1 MGAELAG
8 HPVVE
13 ALAARRRAGSRPG
26 ARTDGMR
33 IALAVEGGGMRGTIS
48 AGMALALAE
57 AGLTDAFDAV
67 YGASAGAITG
77 AWLLSGT
84 PEQLRGWAEP
94 EYANAMIRFANVW
107 RGRPIVDVH
116 DLVERLYV
124 EVANMNFPAILA
136 HPVSY
141 HPLATDVLTGLSTDL
156 HPYLH
161 SPADLRLALRA
172 SAALPL
178 LAGPPV
184 ALGGRLFYDAGLAE
198 SIPYRTALAQGAT
211 HVLVLRSRAAGVL
224 SAARATPSFGD
235 RFVAVAALRHS
246 TALRDA
252 YFARPTR
259 LAEDDRVLAGHDTAT
274 ATAEAAVLSLRPAPE
289 APAVG
294 RLTRD
299 GRVLTAALDAG
310 HAAAQPLLAA
320 LAG

>member
-1 MGAELAG
+1 MAAELTG

-13 ALAARRRAGSRPG
+13 ALAARKRTGSKPG
-26 ARTDGMR
+26 QRSDKMR

-94 EYANAMIRFANVW
+94 EYANAMIRFANPW

-124 EVANMNFPAILA
+124 EVANMDFTAILS
-136 HPVSY
+136 HPVTY
-141 HPLATDVLTGLSTDL
+141 HPLATDVRTGLATDL
-156 HPYLH
+156 HPFLH
-161 SPADLRLALRA
+161 CPADLRLALRA

-198 SIPYRTALAQGAT
+198 SIPYRTALAQDAT
-211 HVLVLRSRAAGVL
+211 HVLVLRSRPAGP
-224 SAARATPSFGD
+224 APRPRANPSLGD
-235 RFVAVAALRHS
+235 RFIAATALRHS
-246 TALRDA
+246 PELRTA
-252 YFARPTR
+252 YYARPTR
-259 LAEDDRVLAGHDTAT
+259 LAEDDRVLAEHDVAT
-274 ATAEAAVLSLRPAPE
+274 LTSPHPAVLSVRPAPD
-289 APAVG
+289 APTVG

-299 GRVLTAALDAG
+299 GRLLNAAMDAG
-310 HAAAQPLLAA
+310 HTATRPLLA
-320 LAG
+320 LLT